1 MGQDIRKIPAAPK
14 MPNRRSSQGGASP
27 EAAGTQ
33 RSSVSAPSTQNEH
46 SSSGFSVLRGESSAT
61 SAPEVV
67 LSPAPD
73 PPKKKR
79 RKSQRKVMLQKRLS
93 QPSQSQRQRYWNEF
107 DDGSEGSE
115 NEAYTIYIDPNAS
128 YSFPGK
134 ATVSKIFTSLVSHI
148 KASEEKVSSWFKQPP
163 PSAPDERQPLY
174 NSFPSPSI
182 DDSDISDT
190 DTSPIQSSCN
200 ANHRYST
207 FPSRPQSAAA
217 RARETFLFRSCLAS
231 FTASIILLLVAAIL
245 ETTGRR
251 KAEFTV
257 DAGVMIGVAASLVF
271 AIVAVGC
278 MIGRKD
284 DVGWV
289 QRAIVFLFFACVV
302 SGSGLLLAALSSG

>member
-1 MGQDIRKIPAAPK
+1 MRQDIRKIPAAPNL
-14 MPNRRSSQGGASP
+14 PNRRSSQGRAYP

-33 RSSVSAPSTQNEH
+33 HSSVSAPSTQNEH
-46 SSSGFSVLRGESSAT
+46 SSSGVSALRGESSAT
-61 SAPEVV
+61 SAQEVV
-67 LSPAPD
+67 LAPAPGAS
-73 PPKKKR
+73 KKKR
-79 RKSQRKVMLQKRLS
+79 RKSQRKLMLQRRVS
-93 QPSQSQRQRYWNEF
+93 QPPQPQKQRYWNEF

-128 YSFPGK
+128 YSFPGT
-134 ATVSKIFTSLVSHI
+134 AAVSKFFTSLTSKI
-148 KASEEKVSSWFKQPP
+148 KASEDKVSSWLKNPA
-163 PSAPDERQPLY
+163 PSGPSEREPLI

-182 DDSDISDT
+182 DDSDVSDD
-190 DTSPIQSSCN
+190 DTSPMHSSRN
-200 ANHRYST
+200 IDRRYST
-207 FPSRPQSAAA
+207 FPSRLQSAAA

-257 DAGVMIGVAASLVF
+257 DAGVIIGIAASLVF

-289 QRAIVFLFFACVV
+289 HRAIVFLFFACVV
-302 SGSGLLLAALSSG
+302 LGSGMLLAALSSV

>member
-1 MGQDIRKIPAAPK
+1 ML
-14 MPNRRSSQGGASP
+14 NRRSSQGRASP
-27 EAAGTQ
+27 EAPGTQ
-33 RSSVSAPSTQNEH
+33 HSSVSAPSTQNEH
-46 SSSGFSVLRGESSAT
+46 SSSGFSALRGESSAT

-73 PPKKKR
+73 ALKKKR
-79 RKSQRKVMLQKRLS
+79 RKSQRRLMLQKRLS

-115 NEAYTIYIDPNAS
+115 NEAYTIFIDPNAS
-128 YSFPGK
+128 YSFPGT
-134 ATVSKIFTSLVSHI
+134 AAISKFVTSLVSNI
-148 KASEEKVSSWFKQPP
+148 KASEEKVSSWLRHPP
-163 PSAPDERQPLY
+163 PSAPDERQPLH
-174 NSFPSPSI
+174 NGFPSPSI
-182 DDSDISDT
+182 DDSDVSDT
-190 DTSPIQSSCN
+190 DTLPIQSSRN
-200 ANHRYST
+200 TDRRYST

-251 KAEFTV
+251 KAEITV
-257 DAGVMIGVAASLVF
+257 DAGVVIGVAASLVF
-271 AIVAVGC
+271 GIVAVGC

-289 QRAIVFLFFACVV
+289 HRAIVFLFFACVV
-302 SGSGLLLAALSSG
+302 LGSGLLLAALSSG

>member
-14 MPNRRSSQGGASP
+14 ILNRRSSQGGASA
-27 EAAGTQ
+27 EAAVTQ

-46 SSSGFSVLRGESSAT
+46 SSSGFSALRGETSAT

-67 LSPAPD
+67 WSPAPD
-73 PPKKKR
+73 LPKKKR
-79 RKSQRKVMLQKRLS
+79 RKSQRRLILQKRLS
-93 QPSQSQRQRYWNEF
+93 QPSQSQSQRYWNEF

-128 YSFPGK
+128 YSFPGT
-134 ATVSKIFTSLVSHI
+134 AALSKFFASLVSHI
-148 KASEEKVSSWFKQPP
+148 KASEEKVTSWLKHAP
-163 PSAPDERQPLY
+163 PSAPDERQPLHHG
-174 NSFPSPSI
+174 FPSPSI

-190 DTSPIQSSCN
+190 DTSPIQSSRTTDR
-200 ANHRYST
+200 RYST

-231 FTASIILLLVAAIL
+231 FTASVILLLVAAIL
-245 ETTGRR
+245 ESTGRR
-251 KAEFTV
+251 KAEITV
-257 DAGVMIGVAASLVF
+257 DSGVIIGVAASLVF

-289 QRAIVFLFFACVV
+289 HRAIVFLFLACVV
-302 SGSGLLLAALSSG
+302 LGSGLLLAALSST

>member
-1 MGQDIRKIPAAPK
+1 ML
-14 MPNRRSSQGGASP
+14 NRRSSQGRASP
-27 EAAGTQ
+27 EGVGTQ
-33 RSSVSAPSTQNEH
+33 HSSISAPSTQNEH
-46 SSSGFSVLRGESSAT
+46 SSSGFSALRGESSAT

-73 PPKKKR
+73 STKKKR
-79 RKSQRKVMLQKRLS
+79 RKSQRRLMLQKRLS

-128 YSFPGK
+128 YSFPGT
-134 ATVSKIFTSLVSHI
+134 AAVSKFLTSLVSNI
-148 KASEEKVSSWFKQPP
+148 KASEEKVSSWLKHAP
-163 PSAPDERQPLY
+163 PSAPDERQPLH
-174 NSFPSPSI
+174 NGFPSPSI
-182 DDSDISDT
+182 DDSDVSDT
-190 DTSPIQSSCN
+190 DTSPIQNSRSTDR
-200 ANHRYST
+200 RYST

-251 KAEFTV
+251 KAEITV

-271 AIVAVGC
+271 GIVAVGC

-289 QRAIVFLFFACVV
+289 HRAIVFLFFACVV
-302 SGSGLLLAALSSG
+302 LGSGLLLAALSSG

>member
-1 MGQDIRKIPAAPK
+1 
-14 MPNRRSSQGGASP
+14 
-27 EAAGTQ
+27 
-33 RSSVSAPSTQNEH
+33 
-46 SSSGFSVLRGESSAT
+46 
-61 SAPEVV
+61 
-67 LSPAPD
+67 
-73 PPKKKR
+73 
-79 RKSQRKVMLQKRLS
+79 MLQKRLS
-93 QPSQSQRQRYWNEF
+93 QPSQPQKQRYWNEF

-128 YSFPGK
+128 YSFPGT
-134 ATVSKIFTSLVSHI
+134 AAVSKFLTSVVSNI
-148 KASEEKVSSWFKQPP
+148 KASKEKVSSWLKHPP
-163 PSAPDERQPLY
+163 PSIPDERQPLN

-182 DDSDISDT
+182 DDSDISDD
-190 DTSPIQSSCN
+190 DTSPMQSSRN
-200 ANHRYST
+200 IDRRYST

-257 DAGVMIGVAASLVF
+257 DAGVIIGVAASLVF

-289 QRAIVFLFFACVV
+289 HRTIVFLFFACVV
-302 SGSGLLLAALSSG
+302 LGSGMLLAALSSA